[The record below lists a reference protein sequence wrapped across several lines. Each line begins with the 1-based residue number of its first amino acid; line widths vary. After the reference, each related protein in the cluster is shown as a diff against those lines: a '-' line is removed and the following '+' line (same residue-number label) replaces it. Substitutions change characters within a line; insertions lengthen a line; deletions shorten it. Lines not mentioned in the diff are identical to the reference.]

1 MIQVQQLTKVYGQT
15 VAIRDLAF
23 EVERG
28 EIVGFLGPNG
38 AGKSTTMRILAG
50 ALGATSGTARVGG
63 IDVFEDPIAV
73 KRIVGYLP
81 EFPPLYLEMTVREYL
96 RFAGRI
102 KGAEDPRGAAERVV
116 GQVGLTQV
124 AHRPIQH
131 LSKGFRQRVGIAQA
145 LVHSPQVLILDE
157 PASGLDP
164 AQRVEIRTLIRD
176 LSQGEVTVILSTH
189 VLPEVEAICDRALVI
204 HQGQLKSVDAL
215 NNRGQGMQV
224 LLTVAEPTDQ
234 TRTALHG
241 VGGVEAVEDLGEG
254 RFRVEATDDVRRQIA
269 SAAMAYGLLELTGRA
284 SLEEAYLKL
293 TGAD

>member
-1 MIQVQQLTKVYGQT
+1 MIQVQQLTKVYGET
-15 VAIRDLAF
+15 VAVRDLDF

-102 KGAEDPRGAAERVV
+102 KGADDPRAAAERVV
-116 GQVGLTQV
+116 GQVGLSAV

-164 AQRVEIRTLIRD
+164 AQRVEIRHLIET
-176 LSQGEVTVILSTH
+176 LSQGDVTVILSTH
-189 VLPEVEAICDRALVI
+189 VLPEVEAICDRAIVI
-204 HQGQLKSVDAL
+204 HQGQLVSVDAQQS
-215 NNRGQGMQV
+215 QGAAMRIH
-224 LLTVAEPTDQ
+224 LTLAEPTDQ
-234 TRTALHG
+234 TRTALHA
-241 VGGVEAVEDLGEG
+241 VPAVSAVEDLGEG
-254 RFRVEATDDVRRQIA
+254 RFRVEVDRDVRRELA
-269 SAAMAYGLLELTGRA
+269 SAAVRYGLIELTGRA